1 MGALQKCD
9 FKNISNG
16 SLPRTDIFGAG
27 AEILNAILLK
37 DSISFTWW
45 GFIRRKFTASVRVK
59 SVGPN
64 SVVYEGEFSIKG
76 SGGYFSFINL
86 VQPPGLTSTAA
97 KVTMSSSPSIITDH
111 AAGGMTSL
119 GIDLL
124 EPLRKQGA
132 RVNILQPN
140 FCFIPVWSSLG
151 IPQSSASTSGD
162 LTQIQQVINS
172 GLTESKGY
180 MGSQNIG
187 TTGGG
192 PSATNQDIAVRSS
205 TDANGNPTTLIT

>member
-1 MGALQKCD
+1 M
-9 FKNISNG
+9 
-16 SLPRTDIFGAG
+16 
-27 AEILNAILLK
+27 LL
-37 DSISFTWW
+37 
-45 GFIRRKFTASVRVK
+45 A
-59 SVGPN
+59 
-64 SVVYEGEFSIKG
+64 
-76 SGGYFSFINL
+76 
-86 VQPPGLTSTAA
+86 
-97 KVTMSSSPSIITDH
+97 
-111 AAGGMTSL
+111 L